1 MSIYLNKN
9 LSQSLFIDNN
19 NLIIDF
25 CKLTLF
31 NFGTAF
37 GWTDAMII
45 VKLRTIS
52 LSVSHDDPELY
63 KCPNCCNAFRRV
75 EEQDYV
81 YSYRYLCKDKLCSGT
96 VNPAENTWFSNLRAT
111 KKELNPLLRSLK
123 ICLSYLCGI
132 EVGISAEVTQSNPK
146 TTRKIVRLVRY
157 ISSHRL
163 KSITYTSDKFG
174 LLDITYQQL
183 LN

>member
-1 MSIYLNKN
+1 
-9 LSQSLFIDNN
+9 
-19 NLIIDF
+19 
-25 CKLTLF
+25 
-31 NFGTAF
+31 
-37 GWTDAMII
+37 
-45 VKLRTIS
+45 
-52 LSVSHDDPELY
+52 
-63 KCPNCCNAFRRV
+63 
-75 EEQDYV
+75 
-81 YSYRYLCKDKLCSGT
+81 
-96 VNPAENTWFSNLRAT
+96 
-111 KKELNPLLRSLK
+111 
-123 ICLSYLCGI
+123 LSYLCGI